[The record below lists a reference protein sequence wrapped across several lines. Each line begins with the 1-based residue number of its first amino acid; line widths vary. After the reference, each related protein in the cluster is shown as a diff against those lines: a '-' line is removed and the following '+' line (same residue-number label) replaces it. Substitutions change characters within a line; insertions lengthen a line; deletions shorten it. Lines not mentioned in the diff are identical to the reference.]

1 VFSFLAFLAL
11 VCACLLRE
19 DHGPRTVGRDTFS

>member
-1 VFSFLAFLAL
+1 VRAVFSSLAFLAL

-19 DHGPRTVGRDTFS
+19 DRR